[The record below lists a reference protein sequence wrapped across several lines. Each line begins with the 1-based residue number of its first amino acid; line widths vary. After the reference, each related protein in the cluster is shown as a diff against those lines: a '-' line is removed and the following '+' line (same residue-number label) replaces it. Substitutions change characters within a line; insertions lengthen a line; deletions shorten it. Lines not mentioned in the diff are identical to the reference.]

1 VILGR
6 DYFLPRI
13 VFDKKGAMMARN
25 RRKFAWRTPHF
36 YQGIDPDEVARELED
51 IKEENGLL
59 TPSLVVERARDS
71 MSVLHACFEWNDTTA
86 AEKYR
91 LQQARTLILNVQVIV
106 KHSEPQI
113 FLVQIENKEGKKTY
127 EDVELVTEEAA
138 CLVMANALKD
148 LKAWMKR
155 YNELKDRLPLS
166 KVFSAVDEAL
176 RQTGAQP

>member
-127 EDVELVTEEAA
+127 ED
-138 CLVMANALKD
+138 